1 MVLAPNGKQH
11 QLLRDCGDV
20 STDYFK
26 ENFKKVICYFDFLG
40 KNCSTTKRQGV

>member
-1 MVLAPNGKQH
+1 MTLGRDELAFDGKKK
-11 QLLRDCGDV
+11 
-20 STDYFK
+20 YK